1 MKHGRYTTIEGGQE
15 VSAKRVI
22 VDVRTNGQLMKDW
35 IVYPSNFS
43 KVMVGLGLVCLVF
56 PFALPIMLFVFLAFL
71 DEYQKTAQYAPMR
84 YPAWCKVPDPGLLHP
99 GTDKPMQPTGI
110 MYFGLIDARDP
121 YERGKQVFLSADDLT
136 RHMLVLGTTGSGKAQ
151 PLDAKVHTPS
161 GWRTMGDIAVGD
173 QVTTPAGG
181 SAAVVAV
188 FPQGELDIYRVTFA
202 DGRTTE
208 ACGDHLWEVH
218 HKHWN
223 GKYKPGVSRAGKAK
237 PRTLTTKQVQEL
249 LQRNKGTFCVPL
261 SEPVEKPRQ
270 ELPLHP
276 YLLGLL
282 IGDGNMNKYLRI
294 SSADQD
300 ILDACAELL
309 PAETELVQYES
320 DGPYS
325 YWIRS
330 KPEHSFVGRHP
341 DGSYARNPV
350 KAILDGLA
358 LMGTTSETKFI
369 PDIYREASIE
379 QRKALLQ
386 GLMDTDGFANRDCA
400 NASYTTVSAILA
412 RQVQDLVRSLGG
424 IASVSTK
431 RPTYTHKGEKRT
443 GRLAYTV
450 NIRHPEP
457 ASLFR
462 LGRKVDR
469 VQSYQYSDTLKLKIT
484 QVEKIGR
491 KVAKCIMLDDPR
503 HLYITDDY
511 VVTHNSEFLKGMTF
525 NVLCWASGF
534 FVADAKADNKLPT
547 DMYSQVR
554 MFARDYDYLVVNYLL
569 GGLSPTQIASIRE
582 RLSNGLQP
590 ATAADADTLVQ
601 MTSNIMVKASGDSKT
616 WQDRGLNLFR
626 GICRALTHKR
636 DLGELTL
643 SIETMREYLAL
654 DKIEELYVEGWKQAN
669 GGAWPTPY
677 LGVKSYLEVGLPG
690 FQIQNMLRKHGCLKE
705 EAEDEAAALNQAFG
719 RPPAPT
725 KKPPTNQTN
734 ETFNQHGYR
743 ADQVYPALSLLIDT
757 YGHIFKRKH
766 PEVDMQDVV
775 VNNRICISLI
785 PSLEKGA
792 QEQESL
798 GKLNLALLRVM
809 MARALGSS
817 IEGDVHQNVDAKI
830 TASDTPFALFLD
842 EFAYQFAEG
851 IALTAAQARSL
862 NFFLCAL
869 AQDLEKLTEG
879 DRAAEAGAMM
889 ANQATKFFMKIVGSD
904 KTHELALKTLGEA
917 EVAVVA
923 GFETNTES
931 LFGGVRRDINYK
943 MEKRPR
949 IGRKVLEE
957 LASGFATFA
966 YRERAHVM
974 RTFYPSPEV
983 PRVRYPRINRFLQI
997 HDLGE
1002 TTMLTST
1009 VELAP
1014 NADKWVMEN
1023 IRGLLESGTAP
1034 AYPEQVTSD
1043 IIQSISSAAA
1053 TMNPH
1058 TPAVERGI
1066 VLYQAGIQALHNAR
1080 AGASLLG
1087 AAGSQRP
1094 PVNTAPPAAVA
1105 SAVTDQAVAPPV
1117 PAAVVPASAGSAGM
1131 FGGGATDPAAQVAAE
1146 LEAASSFAGD
1156 EFDSVSLSAEL
1167 TAELAAES
1175 TSDKAGEDVASEESL
1190 IGFDPFDEVMRIS
1203 PPIIRR
1209 PKEDVFGN
1217 EMGVS
1222 APEEGEPPV
1231 VLAQDVIDGDQLE
1244 DDVQLDAGLVDL
1256 EDDIQLVMDTDPADE
1271 VLGEASGAIDQAII
1285 ATTPS
1290 SMAGDASTLSTQ
1302 GSEQMR
1308 AGLEALSRTK
1318 VEAVLIERMGPEVI
1332 GLKDATKDEL
1342 VGLEV
1347 TLGSTP
1353 EQAADAA
1360 QRTEKAVAKGL
1371 SLLDNNKTQ
1380 TSSTDIEILFSELT
1394 NLVDSN

>member
-15 VSAKRVI
+15 VSTRQII
-22 VDVRTNGQLMKDW
+22 VDVRSNGQRFKDW
-35 IVYPSNFS
+35 MVYPNNFT
-43 KVMVGLGLVCLVF
+43 KVMIVLGLVCLIF
-56 PFALPIMLFVFLAFL
+56 PFALPILFFALLGFV
-71 DEYQKTAQYAPMR
+71 DEYQKTSQYAPMR

-99 GTDKPMQPTGI
+99 GTDKPMAPTGI
-110 MYFGLIDARDP
+110 MYFGVIDAQDP
-121 YERGKQVFLSADDLT
+121 YERGKQVFLAADDLT
-136 RHMLVLGTTGSGKAQ
+136 RHMLVLGTTGSGK
-151 PLDAKVHTPS
+151 
-161 GWRTMGDIAVGD
+161 
-173 QVTTPAGG
+173 
-181 SAAVVAV
+181 
-188 FPQGELDIYRVTFA
+188 
-202 DGRTTE
+202 
-208 ACGDHLWEVH
+208 
-218 HKHWN
+218 
-223 GKYKPGVSRAGKAK
+223 
-237 PRTLTTKQVQEL
+237 
-249 LQRNKGTFCVPL
+249 
-261 SEPVEKPRQ
+261 
-270 ELPLHP
+270 
-276 YLLGLL
+276 
-282 IGDGNMNKYLRI
+282 
-294 SSADQD
+294 
-300 ILDACAELL
+300 
-309 PAETELVQYES
+309 
-320 DGPYS
+320 
-325 YWIRS
+325 
-330 KPEHSFVGRHP
+330 
-341 DGSYARNPV
+341 
-350 KAILDGLA
+350 
-358 LMGTTSETKFI
+358 
-369 PDIYREASIE
+369 
-379 QRKALLQ
+379 
-386 GLMDTDGFANRDCA
+386 
-400 NASYTTVSAILA
+400 
-412 RQVQDLVRSLGG
+412 
-424 IASVSTK
+424 
-431 RPTYTHKGEKRT
+431 
-443 GRLAYTV
+443 
-450 NIRHPEP
+450 
-457 ASLFR
+457 
-462 LGRKVDR
+462 
-469 VQSYQYSDTLKLKIT
+469 
-484 QVEKIGR
+484 
-491 KVAKCIMLDDPR
+491 
-503 HLYITDDY
+503 
-511 VVTHNSEFLKGMTF
+511 SEFLKGMTF
-525 NVLCWASGF
+525 NVFCWASGF

-547 DMYSQVR
+547 DIYSQAR
-554 MFARDYDYLVVNYLL
+554 MFARDYDVLMVNYLL
-569 GGLSPTQIASIRE
+569 GGLSPTQISNIRE

-654 DKIEELYVEGWKQAN
+654 DKIEELYVEGWKLAN
-669 GGAWPTPY
+669 GGPWPTPY

-690 FQIQNMLRKHGCLKE
+690 FQMQNMLRKHGCLKE
-705 EAEDEAAALNQAFG
+705 EAEDEAAALQQAFG
-719 RPPAPT
+719 RPAAPA

-734 ETFNQHGYR
+734 ECYNQHGYR

-830 TASDTPFALFLD
+830 TASATPFALFLD

-904 KTHELALKTLGEA
+904 KTHELAQKTLGEA
-917 EVAVVA
+917 DVAVIS
-923 GFETNTES
+923 GFEQNVES
-931 LFGGVRRDINYK
+931 FFGGIRRDINYK
-943 MEKRPR
+943 IEKRPR
-949 IGRKVLEE
+949 IGRKTLEE

-1014 NADKWVMEN
+1014 NADKWVMEK
-1023 IRGLLESGTAP
+1023 IRGLLETGTAP
-1034 AYPEQVTSD
+1034 SYPEQVTSD
-1043 IIQSISSAAA
+1043 IIQSIARAAS

-1058 TPAVERGI
+1058 TPAIERGI
-1066 VLYQAGIQALHNAR
+1066 VLYQAGVQALHNAR

-1087 AAGSQRP
+1087 GGGGNRP
-1094 PVNTAPPAAVA
+1094 PVNPSTPTSAAV
-1105 SAVTDQAVAPPV
+1105 STQATAAAAPAT
-1117 PAAVVPASAGSAGM
+1117 AAADGSAGM
-1131 FGGGATDPAAQVAAE
+1131 FGGGATDPVAEVAAE
-1146 LEAASSFAGD
+1146 LDAISSIAGAD
-1156 EFDSVSLSAEL
+1156 DFDPAGVSAEL
-1167 TAELAAES
+1167 SAELAAEPS
-1175 TSDKAGEDVASEESL
+1175 AAGSAPDDVASEEAL
-1190 IGFDPFDEVMRIS
+1190 IGFDPFDEIMRTS
-1203 PPIIRR
+1203 PPILRR
-1209 PKEDVFGN
+1209 PKDEVFGD
-1217 EMGVS
+1217 EMGIISDFDGEAV
-1222 APEEGEPPV
+1222 APLTQG
-1231 VLAQDVIDGDQLE
+1231 VIDME
-1244 DDVQLDAGLVDL
+1244 LVDGDVSL
-1256 EDDIQLVMDTDPADE
+1256 DPGLSDLDDDTHLVMDLGPEGAGIDE
-1271 VLGEASGAIDQAII
+1271 DAAAANLPLV

-1290 SMAGDASTLSTQ
+1290 STTAAGSTLSTQ

-1318 VEAVLIERMGPEVI
+1318 VEAALIARMGPEVI

-1347 TLGSTP
+1347 SLGSTP

-1371 SLLDNNKTQ
+1371 SLLDSNKTQ
-1380 TSSTDIEILFSELT
+1380 TSSADIEILFSELA
-1394 NLVDSN
+1394 NLVDNN

>member
-15 VSAKRVI
+15 VSSRRII
-22 VDVRTNGQLMKDW
+22 VDVRTNGQLFKDW
-35 IVYPSNFS
+35 MVYPTNFT
-43 KVMVGLGLVCLVF
+43 KVMIGIGVLLLIF
-56 PFALPIMLFVFLAFL
+56 PFALPILLFVLLAFL
-71 DEYQKTAQYAPMR
+71 DEYDKTSQFAPMR

-99 GTDKPMQPTGI
+99 GTDKPMMPTGI
-110 MYFGLIDARDP
+110 MYFGVIDAQDP

-136 RHMLVLGTTGSGKAQ
+136 RHMLVLGTTGSGK
-151 PLDAKVHTPS
+151 
-161 GWRTMGDIAVGD
+161 
-173 QVTTPAGG
+173 
-181 SAAVVAV
+181 
-188 FPQGELDIYRVTFA
+188 
-202 DGRTTE
+202 
-208 ACGDHLWEVH
+208 
-218 HKHWN
+218 
-223 GKYKPGVSRAGKAK
+223 
-237 PRTLTTKQVQEL
+237 
-249 LQRNKGTFCVPL
+249 
-261 SEPVEKPRQ
+261 
-270 ELPLHP
+270 
-276 YLLGLL
+276 
-282 IGDGNMNKYLRI
+282 
-294 SSADQD
+294 
-300 ILDACAELL
+300 
-309 PAETELVQYES
+309 
-320 DGPYS
+320 
-325 YWIRS
+325 
-330 KPEHSFVGRHP
+330 
-341 DGSYARNPV
+341 
-350 KAILDGLA
+350 
-358 LMGTTSETKFI
+358 
-369 PDIYREASIE
+369 
-379 QRKALLQ
+379 
-386 GLMDTDGFANRDCA
+386 
-400 NASYTTVSAILA
+400 
-412 RQVQDLVRSLGG
+412 
-424 IASVSTK
+424 
-431 RPTYTHKGEKRT
+431 
-443 GRLAYTV
+443 
-450 NIRHPEP
+450 
-457 ASLFR
+457 
-462 LGRKVDR
+462 
-469 VQSYQYSDTLKLKIT
+469 
-484 QVEKIGR
+484 
-491 KVAKCIMLDDPR
+491 
-503 HLYITDDY
+503 
-511 VVTHNSEFLKGMTF
+511 SEFLKGMTF

-569 GGLSPTQIASIRE
+569 GGLSPTQIANIRE

-654 DKIEELYVEGWKQAN
+654 DKIEELYVEGWKLAQAA

-690 FQIQNMLRKHGCLKE
+690 FQLQNMLRKHGCLKE
-705 EAEDEAAALNQAFG
+705 EAEDEAAALQQAFG
-719 RPPAPT
+719 AARPPS

-734 ETFNQHGYR
+734 ECYNQHGYR

-817 IEGDVHQNVDAKI
+817 IEGDVFQNVDAKI
-830 TASDTPFALFLD
+830 TASETPFALFLD

-904 KTHELALKTLGEA
+904 KTHELAQKTLGEA
-917 EVAVVA
+917 EVAVVS
-923 GFETNTES
+923 GFETNVDS
-931 LFGGVRRDINYK
+931 LFGGIRRDINYK
-943 MEKRPR
+943 IEKRPR
-949 IGRKVLEE
+949 IGRKTLEE

-983 PRVRYPRINRFLQI
+983 PRVRYPRLNRFLQI

-1014 NADKWVMEN
+1014 NADKWVMEK
-1023 IRGLLESGTAP
+1023 IRGLLETGAAP
-1034 AYPEQVTSD
+1034 SYPEHVTSD
-1043 IIQSISSAAA
+1043 IIQSIARAAS

-1058 TPAVERGI
+1058 TPAIERGI
-1066 VLYQAGIQALHNAR
+1066 VLYQAGVQALHNAR

-1087 AAGSQRP
+1087 GGGGGGNRP
-1094 PVNTAPPAAVA
+1094 PLN
-1105 SAVTDQAVAPPV
+1105 QAPPV
-1117 PAAVVPASAGSAGM
+1117 GMATVGATAAASAGAAMGPADPTAVAVMVGSAGM
-1131 FGGGATDPAAQVAAE
+1131 FAGGATDPAAEVAAE
-1146 LEAASSFAGD
+1146 LDAISGLAGGDLDAAG
-1156 EFDSVSLSAEL
+1156 LSAEL
-1167 TAELAAES
+1167 SSELSAGSTASLAVG
-1175 TSDKAGEDVASEESL
+1175 DDYASEEAL
-1190 IGFDPFDEVMRIS
+1190 IGFDPLDEVMRIS

-1209 PKEDVFGN
+1209 PKEEVFGD

-1222 APEEGEPPV
+1222 ANPDESAVQVTPA
-1231 VLAQDVIDGDQLE
+1231 AQGVIDPELADGDAH
-1244 DDVQLDAGLVDL
+1244 LDAGLGDL
-1256 EDDIQLVMDTDPADE
+1256 DDEVHLVMDVGANGEGAKEDPSQPD
-1271 VLGEASGAIDQAII
+1271 STPI

-1290 SMAGDASTLSTQ
+1290 ATAGDGSTLSNQ

-1308 AGLEALSRTK
+1308 AGLQELSRTK
-1318 VEAVLIERMGPEVI
+1318 VEAALIERMGPEVI

-1347 TLGSTP
+1347 SLGASP

-1380 TSSTDIEILFSELT
+1380 TSSADIEILFSELA
-1394 NLVDSN
+1394 NLVDNT

>member
-15 VSAKRVI
+15 VSSRRII
-22 VDVRTNGQLMKDW
+22 VDVRTNGQLFKDW
-35 IVYPSNFS
+35 MVYPTNFT
-43 KVMVGLGLVCLVF
+43 KVMVGLALLCLIF
-56 PFALPIMLFVFLAFL
+56 PFALPILFFVILAFL
-71 DEYQKTAQYAPMR
+71 DEYQKAAQYSPMR

-110 MYFGLIDARDP
+110 MYFGVIDALDP

-136 RHMLVLGTTGSGKAQ
+136 RHMLVLGTTGSGK
-151 PLDAKVHTPS
+151 
-161 GWRTMGDIAVGD
+161 
-173 QVTTPAGG
+173 
-181 SAAVVAV
+181 
-188 FPQGELDIYRVTFA
+188 
-202 DGRTTE
+202 
-208 ACGDHLWEVH
+208 
-218 HKHWN
+218 
-223 GKYKPGVSRAGKAK
+223 
-237 PRTLTTKQVQEL
+237 
-249 LQRNKGTFCVPL
+249 
-261 SEPVEKPRQ
+261 
-270 ELPLHP
+270 
-276 YLLGLL
+276 
-282 IGDGNMNKYLRI
+282 
-294 SSADQD
+294 
-300 ILDACAELL
+300 
-309 PAETELVQYES
+309 
-320 DGPYS
+320 
-325 YWIRS
+325 
-330 KPEHSFVGRHP
+330 
-341 DGSYARNPV
+341 
-350 KAILDGLA
+350 
-358 LMGTTSETKFI
+358 
-369 PDIYREASIE
+369 
-379 QRKALLQ
+379 
-386 GLMDTDGFANRDCA
+386 
-400 NASYTTVSAILA
+400 
-412 RQVQDLVRSLGG
+412 
-424 IASVSTK
+424 
-431 RPTYTHKGEKRT
+431 
-443 GRLAYTV
+443 
-450 NIRHPEP
+450 
-457 ASLFR
+457 
-462 LGRKVDR
+462 
-469 VQSYQYSDTLKLKIT
+469 
-484 QVEKIGR
+484 
-491 KVAKCIMLDDPR
+491 
-503 HLYITDDY
+503 
-511 VVTHNSEFLKGMTF
+511 SEFLKGMTF
-525 NVLCWASGF
+525 CVLCWASGF

-554 MFARDYDYLVVNYLL
+554 MFARDYDFLVVNYLL
-569 GGLSPTQIASIRE
+569 GGLSPTQIANMRE

-654 DKIEELYVEGWKQAN
+654 DKIEELYVEGWKLAQAA

-690 FQIQNMLRKHGCLKE
+690 FQLQNMLRKHGCLKE
-705 EAEDEAAALNQAFG
+705 EAEDEAAALNQAAFG
-719 RPPAPT
+719 RAAAPA

-766 PEVDMQDVV
+766 PEVDLQDVV
-775 VNNRICISLI
+775 VNNRICVSLI

-830 TASDTPFALFLD
+830 TASATPFALFLD

-904 KTHELALKTLGEA
+904 KTHDLAQKTLGEA
-917 EVAVVA
+917 DVAVVS
-923 GFETNTES
+923 GFETNTDS
-931 LFGGVRRDINYK
+931 LFGGIRRDISYK
-943 MEKRPR
+943 IEKRPR
-949 IGRKVLEE
+949 IGRKTLEE

-983 PRVRYPRINRFLQI
+983 PRVRYPRLNRFLQI

-1014 NADKWVMEN
+1014 NADKWVMEK
-1023 IRGLLESGTAP
+1023 IRGILETGAAP
-1034 AYPEQVTSD
+1034 TYPEQVTSD
-1043 IIQSISSAAA
+1043 IIQSISRAAA
-1053 TMNPH
+1053 AMNPH
-1058 TPAVERGI
+1058 TPAIERGI
-1066 VLYQAGIQALHNAR
+1066 VLYQAGVQALHNAR

-1087 AAGSQRP
+1087 GGGGGSNRP
-1094 PVNTAPPAAVA
+1094 PVAPSAAAASTAVPATAAATATAVA
-1105 SAVTDQAVAPPV
+1105 
-1117 PAAVVPASAGSAGM
+1117 AAASATPTQGSAGM
-1131 FGGGATDPAAQVAAE
+1131 FSTGATDPAAAVAAE
-1146 LEAASSFAGD
+1146 LDAISSIASGD
-1156 EFDSVSLSAEL
+1156 EMDAAQLSAEL
-1167 TAELAAES
+1167 SAELAADAAGDVHEAES
-1175 TSDKAGEDVASEESL
+1175 GAGEESL
-1190 IGFDPFDEVMRIS
+1190 MGFDPFDEVMRIS

-1209 PKEDVFGN
+1209 PKEDVFGD

-1222 APEEGEPPV
+1222 AGDGESLQPV
-1231 VLAQDVIDGDQLE
+1231 MAQGVIDGDSSE
-1244 DDVQLDAGLVDL
+1244 GDVHLDAGLGEID
-1256 EDDIQLVMDTDPADE
+1256 EDANLVMDIGTEPDALLDE
-1271 VLGEASGAIDQAII
+1271 AAEVDSAFV
-1285 ATTPS
+1285 ATTPFATGA
-1290 SMAGDASTLSTQ
+1290 AGSTLSTQ
-1302 GSEQMR
+1302 GSEHMR

-1318 VEAVLIERMGPEVI
+1318 VEAALIERMGPEVI

-1342 VGLEV
+1342 VDLEV
-1347 TLGSTP
+1347 SLGSTP

-1380 TSSTDIEILFSELT
+1380 TSSADIEILFSELA
-1394 NLVDSN
+1394 NLVDNN

>member
-15 VSAKRVI
+15 VSSRRII
-22 VDVRTNGQLMKDW
+22 VDVRTNGQLFKDW
-35 IVYPSNFS
+35 MVYPTNFT
-43 KVMVGLGLVCLVF
+43 KVMIGMGLLFLIF
-56 PFALPIMLFVFLAFL
+56 PFALPILLFVLLAFL
-71 DEYQKTAQYAPMR
+71 DEYDKTSQFAPMR
-84 YPAWCKVPDPGLLHP
+84 YPAWCKVPDPGLLNP
-99 GTDKPMQPTGI
+99 GSDKPMMPTGI
-110 MYFGLIDARDP
+110 MYFGVIDAQDP

-136 RHMLVLGTTGSGKAQ
+136 RHMLVLGTTGSGK
-151 PLDAKVHTPS
+151 
-161 GWRTMGDIAVGD
+161 
-173 QVTTPAGG
+173 
-181 SAAVVAV
+181 
-188 FPQGELDIYRVTFA
+188 
-202 DGRTTE
+202 
-208 ACGDHLWEVH
+208 
-218 HKHWN
+218 
-223 GKYKPGVSRAGKAK
+223 
-237 PRTLTTKQVQEL
+237 
-249 LQRNKGTFCVPL
+249 
-261 SEPVEKPRQ
+261 
-270 ELPLHP
+270 
-276 YLLGLL
+276 
-282 IGDGNMNKYLRI
+282 
-294 SSADQD
+294 
-300 ILDACAELL
+300 
-309 PAETELVQYES
+309 
-320 DGPYS
+320 
-325 YWIRS
+325 
-330 KPEHSFVGRHP
+330 
-341 DGSYARNPV
+341 
-350 KAILDGLA
+350 
-358 LMGTTSETKFI
+358 
-369 PDIYREASIE
+369 
-379 QRKALLQ
+379 
-386 GLMDTDGFANRDCA
+386 
-400 NASYTTVSAILA
+400 
-412 RQVQDLVRSLGG
+412 
-424 IASVSTK
+424 
-431 RPTYTHKGEKRT
+431 
-443 GRLAYTV
+443 
-450 NIRHPEP
+450 
-457 ASLFR
+457 
-462 LGRKVDR
+462 
-469 VQSYQYSDTLKLKIT
+469 
-484 QVEKIGR
+484 
-491 KVAKCIMLDDPR
+491 
-503 HLYITDDY
+503 
-511 VVTHNSEFLKGMTF
+511 SEFLKGMTF

-569 GGLSPTQIASIRE
+569 GGLSPTQIANIRE

-654 DKIEELYVEGWKQAN
+654 DKIEELYVEGWKLAQAA

-690 FQIQNMLRKHGCLKE
+690 FQLQNMLRKHGCLKE
-705 EAEDEAAALNQAFG
+705 EAEDEAAALQQAFG
-719 RPPAPT
+719 AARPPA

-734 ETFNQHGYR
+734 ECYNQHGYR

-817 IEGDVHQNVDAKI
+817 IEGDVFQNVDAKI
-830 TASDTPFALFLD
+830 TASETPFALFLD

-904 KTHELALKTLGEA
+904 KTHELAQKTLGEA
-917 EVAVVA
+917 DVAVIS
-923 GFETNTES
+923 GFETNVDS
-931 LFGGVRRDINYK
+931 LFGGIRRDINYK
-943 MEKRPR
+943 IEKRPR
-949 IGRKVLEE
+949 IGRKTLEE

-966 YRERAHVM
+966 YRERANVM

-983 PRVRYPRINRFLQI
+983 PRVRYPRLNRFLQI

-1014 NADKWVMEN
+1014 NADKWVMEK
-1023 IRGLLESGTAP
+1023 IRGLLETGAAP
-1034 AYPEQVTSD
+1034 NYPEQVTSD
-1043 IIQSISSAAA
+1043 IIQSIARAAS

-1058 TPAVERGI
+1058 TPAIERGI
-1066 VLYQAGIQALHNAR
+1066 VLYQAGVQALHNAR

-1087 AAGSQRP
+1087 GGGGGANRP
-1094 PVNTAPPAAVA
+1094 PVNPALAAGTAAAAATADAAAAPVDPGAAAVM
-1105 SAVTDQAVAPPV
+1105 Q
-1117 PAAVVPASAGSAGM
+1117 GSAGM
-1131 FGGGATDPAAQVAAE
+1131 FAGGATDPAAVVAAE
-1146 LEAASSFAGD
+1146 LDAISGLAGGD
-1156 EFDSVSLSAEL
+1156 DMDAIGLSAEL
-1167 TAELAAES
+1167 SAELAADS
-1175 TSDKAGEDVASEESL
+1175 TALLAGDDHASEEAL
-1190 IGFDPFDEVMRIS
+1190 IGFDPFDEVMRVS

-1209 PKEDVFGN
+1209 PKEDVFGD

-1222 APEEGEPPV
+1222 ANLEENEGPGTP
-1231 VLAQDVIDGDQLE
+1231 LAQGVIDPELADGDAH
-1244 DDVQLDAGLVDL
+1244 LDAGLGDL
-1256 EDDIQLVMDTDPADE
+1256 EDDGHLVMDVGGNAEVEEEDSSTTDST
-1271 VLGEASGAIDQAII
+1271 LI

-1290 SMAGDASTLSTQ
+1290 TTAGDGSTLSSQ

-1308 AGLEALSRTK
+1308 AGLQELSRTK
-1318 VEAVLIERMGPEVI
+1318 VEAALIERMGPEVI

-1347 TLGSTP
+1347 SLGASP

-1380 TSSTDIEILFSELT
+1380 TSSADIEILFSELA
-1394 NLVDSN
+1394 NLVDNT

>member
-1 MKHGRYTTIEGGQE
+1 MKYGRYTTIEGGQE
-15 VSAKRVI
+15 VSARRLI
-22 VDVRTNGQLMKDW
+22 VDVRTNGQMFKDW
-35 IVYPSNFS
+35 MVFPSNFS
-43 KVMVGLGLVCLVF
+43 KIMVGLALLCVIF
-56 PFALPIMLFVFLAFL
+56 PFALPLLFFAFLAIL
-71 DEYQKTAQYAPMR
+71 DEYQRAAQYAPMR
-84 YPAWCKVPDPGLLHP
+84 YPAWCKVKDPGLLHP
-99 GTDKPMQPTGI
+99 GTDQPMAPTGI
-110 MYFGLIDARDP
+110 MYFGVIDAQDP
-121 YERGKQVFLSADDLT
+121 YERDKQVFLSADDLT
-136 RHMLVLGTTGSGKAQ
+136 RHMLVLGTTGSGK
-151 PLDAKVHTPS
+151 
-161 GWRTMGDIAVGD
+161 
-173 QVTTPAGG
+173 
-181 SAAVVAV
+181 
-188 FPQGELDIYRVTFA
+188 
-202 DGRTTE
+202 
-208 ACGDHLWEVH
+208 
-218 HKHWN
+218 
-223 GKYKPGVSRAGKAK
+223 
-237 PRTLTTKQVQEL
+237 
-249 LQRNKGTFCVPL
+249 
-261 SEPVEKPRQ
+261 
-270 ELPLHP
+270 
-276 YLLGLL
+276 
-282 IGDGNMNKYLRI
+282 
-294 SSADQD
+294 
-300 ILDACAELL
+300 
-309 PAETELVQYES
+309 
-320 DGPYS
+320 
-325 YWIRS
+325 
-330 KPEHSFVGRHP
+330 
-341 DGSYARNPV
+341 
-350 KAILDGLA
+350 
-358 LMGTTSETKFI
+358 
-369 PDIYREASIE
+369 
-379 QRKALLQ
+379 
-386 GLMDTDGFANRDCA
+386 
-400 NASYTTVSAILA
+400 
-412 RQVQDLVRSLGG
+412 
-424 IASVSTK
+424 
-431 RPTYTHKGEKRT
+431 
-443 GRLAYTV
+443 
-450 NIRHPEP
+450 
-457 ASLFR
+457 
-462 LGRKVDR
+462 
-469 VQSYQYSDTLKLKIT
+469 
-484 QVEKIGR
+484 
-491 KVAKCIMLDDPR
+491 
-503 HLYITDDY
+503 
-511 VVTHNSEFLKGMTF
+511 SEFLKGMTF
-525 NVLCWASGF
+525 CVLCWASGF

-569 GGLSPTQIASIRE
+569 GGLSPTQIANMRE

-654 DKIEELYVEGWKQAN
+654 DKIEELYVEGWKLAN

-690 FQIQNMLRKHGCLKE
+690 FQLQNMLRKHGCLNEETEE
-705 EAEDEAAALNQAFG
+705 EAQALNQAFA
-719 RPPAPT
+719 RPPPPS

-734 ETFNQHGYR
+734 ECYNQHGYR

-830 TASDTPFALFLD
+830 TASATPFALFLD

-904 KTHELALKTLGEA
+904 KTHDLAQKTLGEA
-917 EVAVVA
+917 DVAVTA
-923 GFETNTES
+923 GFELEVES

-943 MEKRPR
+943 IEKRPR
-949 IGRKVLEE
+949 ISRKTLEE

-983 PRVRYPRINRFLQI
+983 PRVRYPRLNRFLQI

-1014 NADKWVMEN
+1014 NADKWVMEK
-1023 IRGLLESGTAP
+1023 IRSILETGAAP
-1034 AYPEQVTSD
+1034 SYPEQVTSD
-1043 IIQSISSAAA
+1043 IIQSISRAA
-1053 TMNPH
+1053 TSMNPH
-1058 TPAVERGI
+1058 TPAIERGI
-1066 VLYQAGIQALHNAR
+1066 VLYQAGMQALHNAR

-1087 AAGSQRP
+1087 GGGGGGGGARP
-1094 PVNTAPPAAVA
+1094 PVAPAAQA
-1105 SAVTDQAVAPPV
+1105 AAVITAMAVAG
-1117 PAAVVPASAGSAGM
+1117 PADGSAGM
-1131 FGGGATDPAAQVAAE
+1131 FASGGAVDQAAAVAAE
-1146 LEAASSFAGD
+1146 LDAIGSIASGD
-1156 EFDSVSLSAEL
+1156 EFSAADLSAEL
-1167 TAELAAES
+1167 TAELAGDVAAEA
-1175 TSDKAGEDVASEESL
+1175 TDGEDTAGEETL
-1190 IGFDPFDEVMRIS
+1190 MGFDPFDEVMRVS

-1209 PKEDVFGN
+1209 PKEDVFGD

-1222 APEEGEPPV
+1222 EDDIVPQPAP
-1231 VLAQDVIDGDQLE
+1231 VLAQGVIDGDGA
-1244 DDVQLDAGLVDL
+1244 DGDAMLDAGLGDM
-1256 EDDIQLVMDTDPADE
+1256 DDDALLVMDIGESETANDE
-1271 VLGEASGAIDQAII
+1271 GAAVDATRV

-1290 SMAGDASTLSTQ
+1290 VPGGGSSTLPAK
-1302 GSEQMR
+1302 GSEQIR

-1318 VEAVLIERMGPEVI
+1318 VEAALIDRMGPEVI

-1342 VGLEV
+1342 VSLEV
-1347 TLGSTP
+1347 SLGSTP

-1380 TSSTDIEILFSELT
+1380 TSSADIEILFSELA
-1394 NLVDSN
+1394 NLVDNN

>member
-15 VSAKRVI
+15 VSARQII
-22 VDVRTNGQLMKDW
+22 VDVRSNAQRFKDW
-35 IVYPSNFS
+35 MVYPTNFS
-43 KVMVGLGLVCLVF
+43 KVMAVLGLVCLVF
-56 PFALPIMLFVFLAFL
+56 PFALPILVFTLLGFV
-71 DEYQKTAQYAPMR
+71 DEYQKTSQYAPMR
-84 YPAWCKVPDPGLLHP
+84 YPAWCMVPDPGLLHP
-99 GTDKPMQPTGI
+99 GTDKPMAPTGI
-110 MYFGLIDARDP
+110 MYFGVIDAQDP
-121 YERGKQVFLSADDLT
+121 YERGKQVFLAADDLT

-151 PLDAKVHTPS
+151 PLDAKIHTPS
-161 GWRTMGDIAVGD
+161 GWTTMGHIKVGD
-173 QVTTPAGG
+173 CVSTPSGG
-181 SAAVVAV
+181 SSKVAAV
-188 FPQGELDIYRVTFA
+188 FPQGDLEIYRITFA
-202 DGRTTE
+202 DGRSTE
-208 ACGDHLWEVH
+208 ACANHLWEVH

-223 GKYKPGVSRAGKAK
+223 GKYKPGLSRTGHAK
-237 PRTLTTKQVQEL
+237 PRVLTTREIAAIL
-249 LQRNKGTFCVPL
+249 TRNKGTFSVPL
-261 SEPVEKPRQ
+261 SAPVEKPHQ
-270 ELPLHP
+270 DLPLHP

-294 SSADQD
+294 TTADQE
-300 ILDACAELL
+300 IVDACTALL
-309 PAETELVQYES
+309 PEETELIQYKS

-330 KPEHSFVGRHP
+330 KPEHSFVGRHA
-341 DGSYARNPV
+341 DGTYARNPV
-350 KAILDGLA
+350 KAILDDLC
-358 LMGTTSETKFI
+358 LMGTTSHTKFI
-369 PDIYREASIE
+369 PEIYREASIE

-386 GLMDTDGFANRDCA
+386 GLMDTDGFANKTSA
-400 NASYTTVSAILA
+400 NASYTTVSEVLA
-412 RQVQDLVRSLGG
+412 KQVQDLVRSLGG
-424 IASVSTK
+424 IASISLK
-431 RPTYTHKGEKRT
+431 RPTYTHNGEKRT
-443 GRLAYTV
+443 GSLAYTV

-462 LGRKVDR
+462 LGRKLER
-469 VQSYQYSDTLKLKIT
+469 VQTYQYSESLKLKIT
-484 QVEKIGR
+484 GVELVGSK
-491 KVAKCIMLDDPR
+491 AAQCIMVDDDR

-525 NVLCWASGF
+525 CVLCWASGF

-569 GGLSPTQIASIRE
+569 GGLSPTQISNMRE

-654 DKIEELYVEGWKQAN
+654 DKIEELYVEGWKLAN
-669 GGAWPTPY
+669 GGPWPTPY

-690 FQIQNMLRKHGCLKE
+690 FQLQNMLRKHGCLKE
-705 EAEDEAAALNQAFG
+705 EAEDEAAALSQAFG
-719 RPPAPT
+719 QARAPA

-734 ETFNQHGYR
+734 ECYNQHGYR

-775 VNNRICISLI
+775 VNNRVCISLI

-830 TASDTPFALFLD
+830 TASATPFALFLD

-904 KTHELALKTLGEA
+904 KTHELAQKTLGEA
-917 EVAVVA
+917 DVAVIS
-923 GFETNTES
+923 GFEQNLDS
-931 LFGGVRRDINYK
+931 LLGNIRRDVNYK
-943 MEKRPR
+943 IEKRPR
-949 IGRKVLEE
+949 IGRKTLEE

-1014 NADKWVMEN
+1014 NADKWVMEK
-1023 IRGLLESGTAP
+1023 IRGLLETGAAP
-1034 AYPEQVTSD
+1034 TYPEQVTSD
-1043 IIQSISSAAA
+1043 IIQSIVRAAS
-1053 TMNPH
+1053 TMNQH
-1058 TPAVERGI
+1058 TPAIERGI
-1066 VLYQAGIQALHNAR
+1066 VLYQAGVQALHNAR

-1087 AAGSQRP
+1087 GGGGNRP
-1094 PVNTAPPAAVA
+1094 AVNPAPAPAVA
-1105 SAVTDQAVAPPV
+1105 AAAATAAPVSA
-1117 PAAVVPASAGSAGM
+1117 SEGSAGM
-1131 FGGGATDPAAQVAAE
+1131 FGGGGSDPAAEVAAE
-1146 LEAASSFAGD
+1146 LDAISSIGGDDFDAAG
-1156 EFDSVSLSAEL
+1156 LSAEL
-1167 TAELAAES
+1167 SAELAAEPAATAAPDDMS
-1175 TSDKAGEDVASEESL
+1175 SEEAL
-1190 IGFDPFDEVMRIS
+1190 IGFDPFDEVMRVA

-1209 PKEDVFGN
+1209 PKDEVFGD
-1217 EMGVS
+1217 EMGV
-1222 APEEGEPPV
+1222 V
-1231 VLAQDVIDGDQLE
+1231 DGDGAAPAVVQE
-1244 DDVQLDAGLVDL
+1244 QRITDSDFEPGDVPLDAGLSDL
-1256 EDDIQLVMDTDPADE
+1256 DEDAHLVMDLGPEGTGLDE
-1271 VLGEASGAIDQAII
+1271 ATGMQHSPLI

-1290 SMAGDASTLSTQ
+1290 ATAADGSTLSTQ

-1318 VEAVLIERMGPEVI
+1318 VEADLIERMGPEVI
-1332 GLKDATKDEL
+1332 GLKEATKDEL
-1342 VGLEV
+1342 VDLEV
-1347 TLGSTP
+1347 SLGSTP
-1353 EQAADAA
+1353 EQAAEAA

-1380 TSSTDIEILFSELT
+1380 TSSADIEILFSELA
-1394 NLVDSN
+1394 NLVDNN

>member
-15 VSAKRVI
+15 VSSRRII
-22 VDVRTNGQLMKDW
+22 VDVRTNGQLFKDW
-35 IVYPSNFS
+35 MVYPTNFS
-43 KVMVGLGLVCLVF
+43 KVMVGLALLCVIF
-56 PFALPIMLFVFLAFL
+56 PIALPILVFVLLAFL
-71 DEYQKTAQYAPMR
+71 DEYQKAAQYAPMR
-84 YPAWCKVPDPGLLHP
+84 YPAWCKVKDPGLLHP
-99 GTDKPMQPTGI
+99 GTDKPMAPTGI
-110 MYFGLIDARDP
+110 MYFGVIDAQDP
-121 YERGKQVFLSADDLT
+121 YERGKQVFLAADDLT
-136 RHMLVLGTTGSGKAQ
+136 RHMLVLGTTGSGK
-151 PLDAKVHTPS
+151 
-161 GWRTMGDIAVGD
+161 
-173 QVTTPAGG
+173 
-181 SAAVVAV
+181 
-188 FPQGELDIYRVTFA
+188 
-202 DGRTTE
+202 
-208 ACGDHLWEVH
+208 
-218 HKHWN
+218 
-223 GKYKPGVSRAGKAK
+223 
-237 PRTLTTKQVQEL
+237 
-249 LQRNKGTFCVPL
+249 
-261 SEPVEKPRQ
+261 
-270 ELPLHP
+270 
-276 YLLGLL
+276 
-282 IGDGNMNKYLRI
+282 
-294 SSADQD
+294 
-300 ILDACAELL
+300 
-309 PAETELVQYES
+309 
-320 DGPYS
+320 
-325 YWIRS
+325 
-330 KPEHSFVGRHP
+330 
-341 DGSYARNPV
+341 
-350 KAILDGLA
+350 
-358 LMGTTSETKFI
+358 
-369 PDIYREASIE
+369 
-379 QRKALLQ
+379 
-386 GLMDTDGFANRDCA
+386 
-400 NASYTTVSAILA
+400 
-412 RQVQDLVRSLGG
+412 
-424 IASVSTK
+424 
-431 RPTYTHKGEKRT
+431 
-443 GRLAYTV
+443 
-450 NIRHPEP
+450 
-457 ASLFR
+457 
-462 LGRKVDR
+462 
-469 VQSYQYSDTLKLKIT
+469 
-484 QVEKIGR
+484 
-491 KVAKCIMLDDPR
+491 
-503 HLYITDDY
+503 
-511 VVTHNSEFLKGMTF
+511 SEFLKGMTF
-525 NVLCWASGF
+525 CVLCWASGF

-569 GGLSPTQIASIRE
+569 GGLSPTQIANMRE

-654 DKIEELYVEGWKQAN
+654 DKIEELYVEGWKLAN

-690 FQIQNMLRKHGCLKE
+690 FQLQNMLRKHGCLKE

-719 RPPAPT
+719 RPPAPA

-734 ETFNQHGYR
+734 ECYNQHGYR

-830 TASDTPFALFLD
+830 TASATPFALFLD

-904 KTHELALKTLGEA
+904 KTHDLAQKTLGEA
-917 EVAVVA
+917 DVAVVS
-923 GFETNTES
+923 GFETNTDS
-931 LFGGVRRDINYK
+931 LFGGIRRDINYK
-943 MEKRPR
+943 IEKRPR
-949 IGRKVLEE
+949 IGRKTLEE

-983 PRVRYPRINRFLQI
+983 PRVRYPRLNRFLQI

-1014 NADKWVMEN
+1014 NADKWVMEK
-1023 IRGLLESGTAP
+1023 IRGILETGAAP
-1034 AYPEQVTSD
+1034 SYPEQVTSD
-1043 IIQSISSAAA
+1043 IIQSISRAAG

-1058 TPAVERGI
+1058 TPAIERGI
-1066 VLYQAGIQALHNAR
+1066 VLYQAGVQALHNAR

-1087 AAGSQRP
+1087 GSNGGGTVRP
-1094 PVNTAPPAAVA
+1094 AVAPAAVA
-1105 SAVTDQAVAPPV
+1105 TAGAPAAGV
-1117 PAAVVPASAGSAGM
+1117 VAAVVAAASPADGSAGM
-1131 FGGGATDPAAQVAAE
+1131 FGGGGAVDPAAAFASELDTISSIASGDDFSAA
-1146 LEAASSFAGD
+1146 D
-1156 EFDSVSLSAEL
+1156 LSAEL
-1167 TAELAAES
+1167 TAELTAELAAD
-1175 TSDKAGEDVASEESL
+1175 TAGDMAGADDTAGEETL
-1190 IGFDPFDEVMRIS
+1190 MGFDPFDEVMRVS

-1209 PKEDVFGN
+1209 PKEDVFGD
-1217 EMGVS
+1217 EMGLSGDEVVEQP
-1222 APEEGEPPV
+1222 AP
-1231 VLAQDVIDGDQLE
+1231 VLAQGVIDVDAADGDAL
-1244 DDVQLDAGLVDL
+1244 LDAGLGDL
-1256 EDDIQLVMDTDPADE
+1256 DDDVNLVMDI
-1271 VLGEASGAIDQAII
+1271 GGSEAELAEAAELDAALI

-1290 SMAGDASTLSTQ
+1290 AVGAGGSTLPTE

-1318 VEAVLIERMGPEVI
+1318 VEAALIERMGPEVV

-1342 VGLEV
+1342 VNLEV
-1347 TLGSTP
+1347 SLGSTP

-1380 TSSTDIEILFSELT
+1380 TSSADIEILFSELA
-1394 NLVDSN
+1394 NLVDNN

>member
-15 VSAKRVI
+15 VSSRRII
-22 VDVRTNGQLMKDW
+22 VDVRTNGQLFKDW
-35 IVYPSNFS
+35 MVYPTNFS
-43 KVMVGLGLVCLVF
+43 KMMVGLALLCVIF
-56 PFALPIMLFVFLAFL
+56 PVALPILFFVLLAFL
-71 DEYQKTAQYAPMR
+71 DEYQKAAQYAPMR
-84 YPAWCKVPDPGLLHP
+84 YPAWCKVTDPGLLHP
-99 GTDKPMQPTGI
+99 GTDKPMAPTGI
-110 MYFGLIDARDP
+110 MYFGVIDAQDP

-136 RHMLVLGTTGSGKAQ
+136 RHMLVLGTTGSGK
-151 PLDAKVHTPS
+151 
-161 GWRTMGDIAVGD
+161 
-173 QVTTPAGG
+173 
-181 SAAVVAV
+181 
-188 FPQGELDIYRVTFA
+188 
-202 DGRTTE
+202 
-208 ACGDHLWEVH
+208 
-218 HKHWN
+218 
-223 GKYKPGVSRAGKAK
+223 
-237 PRTLTTKQVQEL
+237 
-249 LQRNKGTFCVPL
+249 
-261 SEPVEKPRQ
+261 
-270 ELPLHP
+270 
-276 YLLGLL
+276 
-282 IGDGNMNKYLRI
+282 
-294 SSADQD
+294 
-300 ILDACAELL
+300 
-309 PAETELVQYES
+309 
-320 DGPYS
+320 
-325 YWIRS
+325 
-330 KPEHSFVGRHP
+330 
-341 DGSYARNPV
+341 
-350 KAILDGLA
+350 
-358 LMGTTSETKFI
+358 
-369 PDIYREASIE
+369 
-379 QRKALLQ
+379 
-386 GLMDTDGFANRDCA
+386 
-400 NASYTTVSAILA
+400 
-412 RQVQDLVRSLGG
+412 
-424 IASVSTK
+424 
-431 RPTYTHKGEKRT
+431 
-443 GRLAYTV
+443 
-450 NIRHPEP
+450 
-457 ASLFR
+457 
-462 LGRKVDR
+462 
-469 VQSYQYSDTLKLKIT
+469 
-484 QVEKIGR
+484 
-491 KVAKCIMLDDPR
+491 
-503 HLYITDDY
+503 
-511 VVTHNSEFLKGMTF
+511 SEFLKGMTF
-525 NVLCWASGF
+525 CVLCWASGF

-569 GGLSPTQIASIRE
+569 GGLSPTQIANMRE

-654 DKIEELYVEGWKQAN
+654 DKIEELYVEGWKLAN

-690 FQIQNMLRKHGCLKE
+690 FQLQNMLRKHGCLKE
-705 EAEDEAAALNQAFG
+705 EAEEEAQALNQAFG
-719 RPPAPT
+719 RPAAPA
-725 KKPPTNQTN
+725 KKPATNQTN

-830 TASDTPFALFLD
+830 TASATPFALFLD

-904 KTHELALKTLGEA
+904 KTHDLAQKTLGEA
-917 EVAVVA
+917 DVAVVA
-923 GFETNTES
+923 GFETNTDS
-931 LFGGVRRDINYK
+931 FFGGIRRDINYK
-943 MEKRPR
+943 IEKRPR
-949 IGRKVLEE
+949 IGRKTLEE
-957 LASGFATFA
+957 MASGFATFA

-983 PRVRYPRINRFLQI
+983 PRVRYPRLNRFLQI

-1014 NADKWVMEN
+1014 NADKWVMEK
-1023 IRGLLESGTAP
+1023 IRGILETGAAP
-1034 AYPEQVTSD
+1034 SYPEQVTSD
-1043 IIQSISSAAA
+1043 IIQSISRAASS
-1053 TMNPH
+1053 MNPH
-1058 TPAVERGI
+1058 TPAIERGI
-1066 VLYQAGIQALHNAR
+1066 VLYQAGVQALHNAR
-1080 AGASLLG
+1080 AAASLLG
-1087 AAGSQRP
+1087 GGNGGGSARQ
-1094 PVNTAPPAAVA
+1094 
-1105 SAVTDQAVAPPV
+1105 S
-1117 PAAVVPASAGSAGM
+1117 VVPAGPADAVAVAAAGATAGSAGM
-1131 FGGGATDPAAQVAAE
+1131 FAGGGAVDPAAAVAAE
-1146 LEAASSFAGD
+1146 LDAISGIGSGDDASAA
-1156 EFDSVSLSAEL
+1156 ELSAEL
-1167 TAELAAES
+1167 TAELAA
-1175 TSDKAGEDVASEESL
+1175 DGAGNAGDDSEGEETL
-1190 IGFDPFDEVMRIS
+1190 IGFDPFDEVMRVS

-1209 PKEDVFGN
+1209 PKENVFGD
-1217 EMGVS
+1217 EMGLSGDDVI
-1222 APEEGEPPV
+1222 AEPTPA
-1231 VLAQDVIDGDQLE
+1231 LAQGVIDGDGIDGDVLLDPGLGE
-1244 DDVQLDAGLVDL
+1244 LDDDVN
-1256 EDDIQLVMDTDPADE
+1256 LVMDIGGDDAA
-1271 VLGEASGAIDQAII
+1271 LGEAPEIDAALV

-1290 SMAGDASTLSTQ
+1290 TVGGGGSTLPNE

-1318 VEAVLIERMGPEVI
+1318 VEAALIERMGPEVV

-1342 VGLEV
+1342 VNLEV
-1347 TLGSTP
+1347 SLGSTP

-1380 TSSTDIEILFSELT
+1380 TSSADIEILFSELA
-1394 NLVDSN
+1394 NLVDNN

>member
-1 MKHGRYTTIEGGQE
+1 MKYGRYTTIEGGQE
-15 VSAKRVI
+15 VSSRRII
-22 VDVRTNGQLMKDW
+22 VDVRSNGQLFKDW
-35 IVYPSNFS
+35 MVYPTNFS
-43 KVMVGLGLVCLVF
+43 KVMVGLALLCVVF
-56 PFALPIMLFVFLAFL
+56 PFALPILLFVLLAFL
-71 DEYQKTAQYAPMR
+71 DEYQKAAQYAPMR
-84 YPAWCKVPDPGLLHP
+84 YPAWCKVKDPGLLHP
-99 GTDKPMQPTGI
+99 GTDKPMAPTGI
-110 MYFGLIDARDP
+110 MYFGVIDAQDP

-136 RHMLVLGTTGSGKAQ
+136 RHMLVLGTTGSGK
-151 PLDAKVHTPS
+151 
-161 GWRTMGDIAVGD
+161 
-173 QVTTPAGG
+173 
-181 SAAVVAV
+181 
-188 FPQGELDIYRVTFA
+188 
-202 DGRTTE
+202 
-208 ACGDHLWEVH
+208 
-218 HKHWN
+218 
-223 GKYKPGVSRAGKAK
+223 
-237 PRTLTTKQVQEL
+237 
-249 LQRNKGTFCVPL
+249 
-261 SEPVEKPRQ
+261 
-270 ELPLHP
+270 
-276 YLLGLL
+276 
-282 IGDGNMNKYLRI
+282 
-294 SSADQD
+294 
-300 ILDACAELL
+300 
-309 PAETELVQYES
+309 
-320 DGPYS
+320 
-325 YWIRS
+325 
-330 KPEHSFVGRHP
+330 
-341 DGSYARNPV
+341 
-350 KAILDGLA
+350 
-358 LMGTTSETKFI
+358 
-369 PDIYREASIE
+369 
-379 QRKALLQ
+379 
-386 GLMDTDGFANRDCA
+386 
-400 NASYTTVSAILA
+400 
-412 RQVQDLVRSLGG
+412 
-424 IASVSTK
+424 
-431 RPTYTHKGEKRT
+431 
-443 GRLAYTV
+443 
-450 NIRHPEP
+450 
-457 ASLFR
+457 
-462 LGRKVDR
+462 
-469 VQSYQYSDTLKLKIT
+469 
-484 QVEKIGR
+484 
-491 KVAKCIMLDDPR
+491 
-503 HLYITDDY
+503 
-511 VVTHNSEFLKGMTF
+511 SEFLKGMTF
-525 NVLCWASGF
+525 CVLCWASGF

-569 GGLSPTQIASIRE
+569 GGLSPTQIANMRE

-654 DKIEELYVEGWKQAN
+654 DKIEELYVEGWKLAN

-690 FQIQNMLRKHGCLKE
+690 FQLQNMLRKHGCLKE
-705 EAEDEAAALNQAFG
+705 EAEDEAQALNQAFG
-719 RPPAPT
+719 RPAAPA

-734 ETFNQHGYR
+734 ETYNQHGYR

-830 TASDTPFALFLD
+830 TASATPFALFLD

-904 KTHELALKTLGEA
+904 KTHDLAQKTLGEA
-917 EVAVVA
+917 DVAVIS
-923 GFETNTES
+923 GFETNTDS
-931 LFGGVRRDINYK
+931 LFGGIRRDINYK
-943 MEKRPR
+943 IEKRPR
-949 IGRKVLEE
+949 IGRKTLEE

-983 PRVRYPRINRFLQI
+983 PRVRYPRLNRFLQI

-1014 NADKWVMEN
+1014 NADKWVMEK
-1023 IRGLLESGTAP
+1023 IRGILETGAAP
-1034 AYPEQVTSD
+1034 SYPEQVTSD
-1043 IIQSISSAAA
+1043 IIQSISRSAT

-1058 TPAVERGI
+1058 TPAIERGI
-1066 VLYQAGIQALHNAR
+1066 VLYQAGVQALHNAR

-1087 AAGSQRP
+1087 GGNGTGSVRP
-1094 PVNTAPPAAVA
+1094 
-1105 SAVTDQAVAPPV
+1105 AVAPAA
-1117 PAAVVPASAGSAGM
+1117 PAAAPAGAGAAMAVAVAAAGPAAGSAGM
-1131 FGGGATDPAAQVAAE
+1131 FGGGAIDPVAAVAAE
-1146 LEAASSFAGD
+1146 LDAISGIASGD
-1156 EFDSVSLSAEL
+1156 EASAADLSAEL
-1167 TAELAAES
+1167 TAELAAD
-1175 TSDKAGEDVASEESL
+1175 TAGGDAGNDALGEETL
-1190 IGFDPFDEVMRIS
+1190 MGFDPFDEVMRVS

-1209 PKEDVFGN
+1209 PKEDVFGD
-1217 EMGVS
+1217 EMGLSGDDVAEQP
-1222 APEEGEPPV
+1222 API
-1231 VLAQDVIDGDQLE
+1231 LAQGVIDGDGDGIEGDAL
-1244 DDVQLDAGLVDL
+1244 LDAGLGDL
-1256 EDDIQLVMDTDPADE
+1256 DDDVNMVMDIGGDE
-1271 VLGEASGAIDQAII
+1271 EALGESAELDAALV

-1290 SMAGDASTLSTQ
+1290 TAGTGGSTLPNE

-1318 VEAVLIERMGPEVI
+1318 VEAALIERMGPEVV

-1342 VGLEV
+1342 VNLEV
-1347 TLGSTP
+1347 SLGSTP

-1380 TSSTDIEILFSELT
+1380 TSSADIEILFSELA
-1394 NLVDSN
+1394 NLVDNN

>member
-1 MKHGRYTTIEGGQE
+1 VKHGRYTTIEGGQE
-15 VSAKRVI
+15 VSARQII
-22 VDVRTNGQLMKDW
+22 VDVRSNAQRFKDW
-35 IVYPSNFS
+35 MVYPTNFS
-43 KVMVGLGLVCLVF
+43 KVMVALGLICLIF
-56 PFALPIMLFVFLAFL
+56 PFALPILVLTLLGFV
-71 DEYQKTAQYAPMR
+71 DEYQKTSQYAPMR

-99 GTDKPMQPTGI
+99 GTDKPMAPTGI
-110 MYFGLIDARDP
+110 MYFGVIDAQDP
-121 YERGKQVFLSADDLT
+121 YERGKQVFLAADDLT
-136 RHMLVLGTTGSGKAQ
+136 RHMLVLGTTGSGK
-151 PLDAKVHTPS
+151 
-161 GWRTMGDIAVGD
+161 
-173 QVTTPAGG
+173 
-181 SAAVVAV
+181 
-188 FPQGELDIYRVTFA
+188 
-202 DGRTTE
+202 
-208 ACGDHLWEVH
+208 
-218 HKHWN
+218 
-223 GKYKPGVSRAGKAK
+223 
-237 PRTLTTKQVQEL
+237 
-249 LQRNKGTFCVPL
+249 
-261 SEPVEKPRQ
+261 
-270 ELPLHP
+270 
-276 YLLGLL
+276 
-282 IGDGNMNKYLRI
+282 
-294 SSADQD
+294 
-300 ILDACAELL
+300 
-309 PAETELVQYES
+309 
-320 DGPYS
+320 
-325 YWIRS
+325 
-330 KPEHSFVGRHP
+330 
-341 DGSYARNPV
+341 
-350 KAILDGLA
+350 
-358 LMGTTSETKFI
+358 
-369 PDIYREASIE
+369 
-379 QRKALLQ
+379 
-386 GLMDTDGFANRDCA
+386 
-400 NASYTTVSAILA
+400 
-412 RQVQDLVRSLGG
+412 
-424 IASVSTK
+424 
-431 RPTYTHKGEKRT
+431 
-443 GRLAYTV
+443 
-450 NIRHPEP
+450 
-457 ASLFR
+457 
-462 LGRKVDR
+462 
-469 VQSYQYSDTLKLKIT
+469 
-484 QVEKIGR
+484 
-491 KVAKCIMLDDPR
+491 
-503 HLYITDDY
+503 
-511 VVTHNSEFLKGMTF
+511 SEFLKGMTF
-525 NVLCWASGF
+525 CVLCWASGF

-569 GGLSPTQIASIRE
+569 GGLSPTQISNIRE

-654 DKIEELYVEGWKQAN
+654 DKIEELYVEGWKLAN
-669 GGAWPTPY
+669 GGPWPTPY

-690 FQIQNMLRKHGCLKE
+690 FQLQNMLRKHGCLKE

-719 RPPAPT
+719 RAPAPA

-734 ETFNQHGYR
+734 ECYNQHGYR

-830 TASDTPFALFLD
+830 TASATPFALFLD

-904 KTHELALKTLGEA
+904 KTHELAQKTLGEA
-917 EVAVVA
+917 DVAVIS
-923 GFETNTES
+923 GFEQNVDS
-931 LFGGVRRDINYK
+931 LLGNIRRDVNYK
-943 MEKRPR
+943 IEKRPR
-949 IGRKVLEE
+949 IGRKTLEE

-1014 NADKWVMEN
+1014 NADKWVMEK
-1023 IRGLLESGTAP
+1023 IRGLLETGAAP
-1034 AYPEQVTSD
+1034 TYPEQVTSD
-1043 IIQSISSAAA
+1043 IIQSIVRAAS
-1053 TMNPH
+1053 TMNQH
-1058 TPAVERGI
+1058 TPAIERGI
-1066 VLYQAGIQALHNAR
+1066 VLYQAGVQALHNAR

-1087 AAGSQRP
+1087 GGGSGGGNRPVVNPAPAPAVAAAAGTAA
-1094 PVNTAPPAAVA
+1094 PVAA
-1105 SAVTDQAVAPPV
+1105 SE
-1117 PAAVVPASAGSAGM
+1117 GSAGM
-1131 FGGGATDPAAQVAAE
+1131 FGGGASDPAAEVAAE
-1146 LEAASSFAGD
+1146 LDAISSIGGDDFDVAG
-1156 EFDSVSLSAEL
+1156 LSAEL
-1167 TAELAAES
+1167 SAELAAEPAAA
-1175 TSDKAGEDVASEESL
+1175 AGPDDLSGEEAL
-1190 IGFDPFDEVMRIS
+1190 IGFDPFDEVMRVA

-1209 PKEDVFGN
+1209 PKEEVFGD
-1217 EMGVS
+1217 EMGVVTGDDA
-1222 APEEGEPPV
+1222 APA
-1231 VLAQDVIDGDQLE
+1231 LAQAQSVADSDFEPGDVP
-1244 DDVQLDAGLVDL
+1244 LDAGLSDL
-1256 EDDIQLVMDTDPADE
+1256 DDDAHLVMD
-1271 VLGEASGAIDQAII
+1271 LGPEGTGVDEASGAQQSPLV

-1290 SMAGDASTLSTQ
+1290 VTPADGSTLSTQ

-1318 VEAVLIERMGPEVI
+1318 VEADLIERMGPEVI
-1332 GLKDATKDEL
+1332 GLKEATKDEL

-1347 TLGSTP
+1347 SLGSTP
-1353 EQAADAA
+1353 EQAAEAA

-1380 TSSTDIEILFSELT
+1380 TSSADIEILFSELA
-1394 NLVDSN
+1394 NLVDNN